1 MPPCLPLYFADVA
14 HCLAQYGQLP
24 LHDAV
29 ENQAGPDVVALLLQ
43 AYPDAASIPDQVGCE
58 GHMERCV
65 YSVFMCASCMRVC
78 VWFMFIYAYIYTDM
92 KIYIYTSMY
101 IYTCYICVS
110 FIE

>member
-1 MPPCLPLYFADVA
+1 MPVCHYVYFADVA

-78 VWFMFIYAYIYTDM
+78 SWFIVMH
-92 KIYIYTSMY
+92 IYIC
-101 IYTCYICVS
+101 INLDI
-110 FIE
+110 FR